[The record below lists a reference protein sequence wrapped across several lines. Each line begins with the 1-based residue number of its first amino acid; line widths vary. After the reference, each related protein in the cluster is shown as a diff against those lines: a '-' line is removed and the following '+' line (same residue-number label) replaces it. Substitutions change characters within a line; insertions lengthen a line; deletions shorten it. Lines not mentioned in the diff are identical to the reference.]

1 MQKIVGIGEMVVS
14 NNIEDTIKT
23 FALASCVGV
32 VAYSFSK
39 KVGGMIHIALPK
51 PFNSKEGDTR
61 CCYYASTGIP
71 RFINLMCKE
80 YGCIK
85 GELTISIYGGANSIR
100 SNDIFNV
107 GRKNLQAVR
116 NILNEMNLKFND
128 TETGRNV
135 SRTIELNVLSGQ
147 VKVLYQQIII

>member
-32 VAYSFSK
+32 VAYSSFK

-51 PFNSKEGDTR
+51 SPSSKEGDAR

-71 RFINLMCKE
+71 RFINLMCKN
-80 YGCIK
+80 YGCLK
-85 GELTISIYGGANSIR
+85 RELQISLYGGANSIR
-100 SNDIFNV
+100 SNDTFNI

-128 TETGRNV
+128 IETGRNV
-135 SRTIELNVLSGQ
+135 SRTIELNVFNGQ
-147 VKVLYQQIII
+147 VKVVYQKIII

>member
-32 VAYSFSK
+32 VAYSSYK

-51 PFNSKEGDTR
+51 PPNGKEGDAR

-71 RFINLMCKE
+71 RFINLMCKN

-85 GELTISIYGGANSIR
+85 EELTISIYGGANSIR
-100 SNDIFNV
+100 SNDIFNI
-107 GRKNLQAVR
+107 GRKNLKAVR

-128 TETGRNV
+128 IETSRNV
-135 SRTIELNVLSGQ
+135 SRTIELNVFNGM
-147 VKVLYQQIII
+147 VKVVYQKIII